1 MFYRNV
7 NLKIADG
14 ESLVHEL
21 PSAIYLV
28 WELNSQRTD
37 WTQVGL
43 SASSLNT

>member
-28 WELNSQRTD
+28 
-37 WTQVGL
+37 
-43 SASSLNT
+43 